1 MAKRKRLSPAQ
12 NMFLED
18 GPGAEAMPV
27 LETKAAISAPIAQVA
42 NAAAT
47 EASLREL
54 SDMVT
59 EARRDGRLAQKLPL
73 AAIDEAYLVRDRVA
87 VDEGEMEVL
96 KTSLRNRGQQ
106 TPIEVIAT
114 DDPNR
119 FGLISGWRRL
129 KALRALFDET
139 GDAAFETVLVVE
151 RQPDTA
157 ADAYLSMVEENEI
170 RSGLSHYERA
180 RVAAKAVQ
188 MGVFETEKKALLSL
202 FGSVSRSKRSK
213 IRSFLTIFKAL
224 DDVLLFPA
232 ALGERLGLA
241 LSKALET
248 DPGLAKRLSQD
259 LQDAEVSDAA
269 AEGQVL
275 QAALKKKPQTKP
287 LQSQKAAPQ
296 EIGKDLFVARHDGH
310 IVLSGPGVTDAFL
323 DDFLTWCKTRSN

>member
-12 NMFLED
+12 NAYLDE
-18 GPGAEAMPV
+18 GSPGDVMPV

-87 VDEGEMEVL
+87 VDDGEMDVL

-129 KALRALFDET
+129 KALHALFEET
-139 GDAAFETVLVVE
+139 GDPAFETVLVVE

-188 MGVFETEKKALLSL
+188 MGVFETEKQALLAL

-248 DPGLAKRLSQD
+248 DPDLANRLAQD
-259 LQDAEVSDAA
+259 LKASAVPDAA
-269 AEGQVL
+269 TEGQLL
-275 QAALKKKPQTKP
+275 QAALKKKPPSKP
-287 LQSQKAAPQ
+287 VSSPSPARQ
-296 EIGKDLFVARHDGH
+296 EIGKDLFVARHEGH

-323 DDFLTWCKTRSN
+323 DDFMAWCKTRSK